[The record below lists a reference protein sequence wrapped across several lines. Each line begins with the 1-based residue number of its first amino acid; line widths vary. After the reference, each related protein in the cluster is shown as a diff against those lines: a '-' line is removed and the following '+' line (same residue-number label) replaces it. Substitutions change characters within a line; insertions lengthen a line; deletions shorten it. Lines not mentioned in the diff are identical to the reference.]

1 MLVPLPHDQIEI
13 DTPVPVTIRDGRGQ
27 LLLRSGEVVRNERER
42 ELLYLH
48 GPHVEASEY
57 KAWLY
62 EYTTKLDRLLRSDS
76 NLSDIAKA
84 RLPSDFRRHG
94 PASEA
99 DDPVT
104 AWPDL
109 HHAVTLLQRQVTS
122 HEDLIQRL
130 DQVEQRMQALLE
142 AEPDRSLFM
151 IVQLLQDPQV
161 GYCAAHALATAAAVT
176 MLAQALVLPQ
186 PEQQAMRRA
195 ALTMNIG
202 ISRLLDERANRPL
215 PVSAA
220 QQQALDEHPLRSMVL
235 LHRLGITDTTWL
247 DLVRDHH
254 EMPDGSG
261 YPARKRGLP
270 LTQQVLRL
278 CDAMFEHHS
287 QRPGITAGTGNLPPA
302 ARTLMLDDAGKPHA
316 LGAAWLRRLGLYLPG
331 SFVQLANGEIAAV
344 VRRGAKAT
352 APRLLSLVS
361 RQGSPLG
368 EPMSRDGADPDHEV
382 RSVVPRAS
390 VKVNIDPRK
399 LLARI

>member
-1 MLVPLPHDQIEI
+1 MTEHLPLLVSTAWLADHLDQADVVVLDASHHLPAAARDARADFAAEHIPGAQFLDLASLF
-13 DTPVPVTIRDGRGQ
+13 DATSPVP
-27 LLLRSGEVVRNERER
+27 
-42 ELLYLH
+42 Y
-48 GPHVEASEY
+48 A
-57 KAWLY
+57 
-62 EYTTKLDRLLRSDS
+62 
-76 NLSDIAKA
+76 
-84 RLPSDFRRHG
+84 
-94 PASEA
+94 
-99 DDPVT
+99 
-104 AWPDL
+104 
-109 HHAVTLLQRQVTS
+109 
-122 HEDLIQRL
+122 
-130 DQVEQRMQALLE
+130 
-142 AEPDRSLFM
+142 
-151 IVQLLQDPQV
+151 
-161 GYCAAHALATAAAVT
+161 
-176 MLAQALVLPQ
+176 LPQ

-235 LHRLGITDTTWL
+235 LHRLGITDNTWL